1 MIHIFTSVVNRPEFL
16 KLQSA
21 LFNKFLKNE
30 YQFHVVYDGGID
42 KNVLTQFESICEQN
56 NLILHKA
63 DDWVIDSNASTCIS
77 KVVKWIYEELMLKNF
92 NDQICMIVDADMF
105 LISHLDI
112 DEYIS
117 DYPILGIPQ
126 YRGHVNYITNQLMIF
141 NMPKIMKIDIDIQF
155 MNGVVEGNSVDSCGE
170 MHYWINK
177 NKINFKKVST
187 VYPTHYNNIDLQNE
201 EITRGINFEIY
212 DDIFLHYRAG
222 SNWFSK
228 WKENTDPLIKKKQIF
243 DQIIEDIFTNG

>member
-16 KLQSA
+16 KLQST

-42 KNVLTQFESICEQN
+42 KNILLEFETICEEN
-56 NLILHKA
+56 NLILHKT
-63 DDWVIDSNASTCIS
+63 DDWVIDPNPSTCIS
-77 KVVKWIYEELMLKNF
+77 KVVKWIYEELMLKQF

-105 LISHLDI
+105 LISDLDVE
-112 DEYIS
+112 EYIS

-126 YRGHVNYITNQLMIF
+126 NRGHVNYITNQLMVF
-141 NMPKIMKIDIDIQF
+141 NMSKIIEIDKDIQF
-155 MNGVVEGNSVDSCGE
+155 MDGVVEGNHVDSCGE
-170 MHYWINK
+170 MHYWFSR
-177 NKINFKKVST
+177 NKINLKKAST
-187 VYPTHYNNIDLQNE
+187 VYPTHYNDIDLQNE

-228 WKENTDPLIKKKQIF
+228 WKQNNDPLTKKKEIF
-243 DQIIEDIFTNG
+243 EQIIENVLNDG